1 MTFNILSTTL
11 NTLLAAVATLAA
23 GAIVIYVA
31 TQAGRR
37 NRSSLNLIDA
47 TLQSLRDLS
56 RAEQALTRYAVAP
69 FVEPDVAIA
78 DTSLHYTKDRSTVAK
93 ITTQGKGQTPPHSP
107 TKAPDHGTHSRAAMR
122 KTIVTAAERRAE
134 MWSVAEK
141 LITSYH
147 DQALFQAKM
156 QFWFSVVA
164 ATVGFVFIIYKVVAA
179 QANDAQIVL
188 DVLPGAIIDAVAALY
203 FTQAQE
209 TRRRAT
215 ELYDR
220 LREDNKQDGALDL
233 ADSIR
238 DESVCSAVK
247 ARLAL
252 HLAGIDSPDL
262 AMIVAATKP
271 PPQPDKEENGKRLP
285 SSEANT

>member
-1 MTFNILSTTL
+1 MNSSILSTAL
-11 NTLLAAVATLAA
+11 NALLAAIATLAA

-31 TQAGRR
+31 TQLGRR
-37 NRSSLNLIDA
+37 NRSSLSLIDA
-47 TLQSLRDLS
+47 TLQSLRNLS
-56 RAEQALTRYAVAP
+56 RTEQALTRYAVTP

-78 DTSLHYTKDRSTVAK
+78 DTSLHYTKDRSNAAK
-93 ITTQGKGQTPPHSP
+93 IATQGKGQGPSSP
-107 TKAPDHGTHSRAAMR
+107 AKTPDHGTPSRATVR
-122 KTIVTAAERRAE
+122 KTIITAAERRSE

-147 DQALFQAKM
+147 DQALFQANM

-164 ATVGFVFIIYKVVAA
+164 ATVGFVFIIYRVVAT
-179 QANDAQIVL
+179 QATDMQIVL

-215 ELYDR
+215 DLYDR
-220 LREDNKQDGALDL
+220 LREDNKQDEALDL

-238 DESVCSAVK
+238 EESVCSAVK
-247 ARLAL
+247 AYLAL
-252 HLAGIDSPDL
+252 HLAGIDNPDL
-262 AMIVAATKP
+262 AAIVPANLRLISREK
-271 PPQPDKEENGKRLP
+271 QDMGEESL
-285 SSEANT
+285 AQ